1 MGSRNP
7 LAGSILLF
15 IICLTCLTD
24 INTGRSAQAQRA
36 PIQFP
41 KPPEMNDPDTVVLTV
56 SVTDKQDNAVP
67 ALTQD
72 QFHVFENGVEQ
83 KLTYF
88 WEDARPLT
96 VGFVF
101 DDSYRMKEDS
111 KNDALK
117 DAGSSFLS
125 AANLDDEYFIIRA
138 GDSTGVVQSFS
149 KDPAQML
156 KVYSSSG
163 SLALYDSIF
172 LGMEYLKEAANDR
185 KVLLVITAG
194 GDTCGHSIMPCCED
208 HRRVSDQALTE
219 FALRQPIQI
228 YSLMIDEQLYP
239 DAIITA
245 YQNAPELPC
254 TRYPL
259 EDIPATDN
267 MGRPIILDR
276 DMAILLINKI
286 KQFVNH
292 DANVLGQLATITG
305 GQMRVAPN
313 DASGVEHLTA
323 AIARG
328 LKTQYLVGYKS
339 TNVLRDGKRR
349 NLKIKVDASLD
360 AGKLNIW
367 TSSGTYAAKEK
378 KEKK

>member
-1 MGSRNP
+1 MN
-7 LAGSILLF
+7 AGRAVQI
-15 IICLTCLTD
+15 
-24 INTGRSAQAQRA
+24 QRA

-41 KPPEMNDPDTVVLTV
+41 KPPEMTDPDTVVLTV

-111 KNDALK
+111 KNDALR

-125 AANLDDEYFIIRA
+125 AGNLDNEYFIVRT
-138 GDSTGVVQSFS
+138 GDSTNVVQSFS
-149 KDPAQML
+149 KDPAQMI
-156 KVYSSSG
+156 KVYGSSG

-194 GDTCGHSIMPCCED
+194 GDTCGYSIMPCCDD
-208 HRRVSDQALTE
+208 HRRVRDQELIE
-219 FALRQPIQI
+219 FALKQPIQI
-228 YSLMIDEQLYP
+228 YSLLIDEQMNP
-239 DAIITA
+239 DAIVSA
-245 YQNAPELPC
+245 YQYAPELPC
-254 TRYPL
+254 ARYPL
-259 EDIPATDN
+259 EDFSLTDY
-267 MGRPIILDR
+267 GRAPRTVLDT
-276 DMAILLINKI
+276 DGAILIINKI
-286 KQFVNH
+286 KQFVNR
-292 DANVLGQLATITG
+292 DAIVLDQLATITG
-305 GQMRVAPN
+305 GQMRGALN
-313 DASGVEHLTA
+313 SATGVEHLTA

-339 TNVLRDGKRR
+339 ANALRDGKRR
-349 NLKIKVDASLD
+349 SLKIKVDSSPD
-360 AGKLNIW
+360 AGKLNVW

-378 KEKK
+378 KVKK